1 MFTHHSFLTTPLFL
15 IAIFL
20 LNGCQLTEEVSVAGK
35 EKNNT
40 SYGEY
45 YLTLQQ
51 LTALELVEEVV
62 ELQERMAITPSTL
75 SNNLLSTI
83 SSKSSDDQIRL
94 LLLYSL
100 PKSPIYSSF
109 NAKALLN
116 LMKKEGDNVVLANI
130 TPSDQAFI
138 TLLREQLNQQLLLR
152 NRLLVQQQDQQQQA
166 VIKQQVQQQVQQRK
180 TLIKQQKLVEKIALL
195 EQTIIQLKKID
206 QAIDKREQ

>member
-15 IAIFL
+15 IAILL
-20 LNGCQLTEEVSVAGK
+20 LNGCQLTEEVSVAGE

-45 YLTLQQ
+45 YLILQQ

-62 ELQERMAITPSTL
+62 ELQERMTLTPGTL
-75 SNNLLSTI
+75 PNNLLSTI
-83 SSKSSDDQIRL
+83 SSKSSDDQIKL

-109 NAKALLN
+109 NAKSLLN
-116 LMKKEGDNVVLANI
+116 LMKKEGNNVALASIN
-130 TPSDQAFI
+130 PSDQAFI

-152 NRLLVQQQDQQQQA
+152 NRLLMQKQEQQQQA
-166 VIKQQVQQQVQQRK
+166 VIKQQE
-180 TLIKQQKLVEKIALL
+180 LVEKIALL

-206 QAIDKREQ
+206 QTIDKREQ

>member
-1 MFTHHSFLTTPLFL
+1 MFTHHSLLTTPLFL
-15 IAIFL
+15 IAIL
-20 LNGCQLTEEVSVAGK
+20 LLTGCQLTDEMSETK
-35 EKNNT
+35 EEKNNT

-62 ELQERMAITPSTL
+62 KLQERMAITPSTL
-75 SNNLLSTI
+75 SNNLLSII
-83 SSKSSDDQIRL
+83 SNKNSDDQIKL

-116 LMKKEGDNVVLANI
+116 LMKKEGDNVALATI
-130 TPSDQAFI
+130 TPHDQAFI

-152 NRLLVQQQDQQQQA
+152 NRLLMQQQEQQQQA
-166 VIKQQVQQQVQQRK
+166 V
-180 TLIKQQKLVEKIALL
+180 LKQQKLIEKITLL